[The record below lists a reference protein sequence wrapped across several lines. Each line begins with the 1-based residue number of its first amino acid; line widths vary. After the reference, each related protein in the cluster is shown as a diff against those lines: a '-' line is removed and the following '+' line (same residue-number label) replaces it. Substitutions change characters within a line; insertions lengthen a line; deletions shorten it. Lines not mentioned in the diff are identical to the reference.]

1 MTKTIKFTDEEVKQI
16 NDLRI
21 EVQTIFTQL
30 GQITLEKKKRLEELE
45 ATELKLTTRHG
56 ELVEVEQTLFKTLN
70 TKYGNGSYNP
80 ETGEFTPEVENIEV
94 KDEEI
99 VETSTK

>member
-21 EVQTIFTQL
+21 EVAGIFTQL
-30 GQITLEKKKRLEELE
+30 GQITLEKKKRLAELE
-45 ATELKLTTRHG
+45 NTELQLTKRHG
-56 ELVEVEQTLFKTLN
+56 ELTIVEQTLFKELN

-80 ETGEFTPEVENIEV
+80 ETGEFTPELENIEV
-94 KDEEI
+94 TEEKI
-99 VETSTK
+99 L